1 MNIGFIGFGNMAQAI
16 VNGMVNKANIDP
28 SLIHVCSAHFDSCQK
43 NAEKYGVC
51 AHASS
56 LEVVEN
62 AELIVLAVKPYQIKE
77 VVEPIRKML
86 ASKIVVSIAAGCFYD
101 FYEEILEPQTQHI
114 SSIPNTPIAIGK
126 GILVTEQK
134 HSLQPKSLESF
145 VQLFSTIAQIE
156 WVEAKQLS
164 IATTIAGC
172 APAYTAM
179 YLEALADAGV
189 KHGLK
194 RQQAYDLAALMMA
207 GTSLLYLEKKEH
219 PGIMKDAVCSPSG
232 TTIKGVASLEK
243 NAFRGIII
251 EAIDEVEK

>member
-16 VNGMVNKANIDP
+16 VNGMVNKVNIDP

-51 AHASS
+51 AHASG

-62 AELIVLAVKPYQIKE
+62 TELIVLAVKPYQIEE
-77 VVEPIRKML
+77 VVEPIRKAL
-86 ASKIVVSIAAGCFYD
+86 VSKIVVSIAAGCFYD

-114 SSIPNTPIAIGK
+114 SAIPNTPIAVGK

-172 APAYTAM
+172 APATAM

-207 GTSLLYLEKKEH
+207 GTSLLYLEKKQH